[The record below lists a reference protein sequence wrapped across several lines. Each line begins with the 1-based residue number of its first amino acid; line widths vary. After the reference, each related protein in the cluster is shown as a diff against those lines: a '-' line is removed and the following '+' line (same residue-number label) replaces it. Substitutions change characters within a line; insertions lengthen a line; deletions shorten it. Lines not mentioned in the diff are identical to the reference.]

1 MYGIHFTIL
10 AVGLNYNK
18 LGSGTCLNSAGQ
30 HPPWEQGTSANN
42 HPDTCFE
49 DCKNRASII
58 NRVCT
63 GFDVRPKCAYYFD
76 EEVTT
81 AQIGGSIEGCY
92 KVRTEG
98 MFFNK
103 FIMLVH

>member
-1 MYGIHFTIL
+1 MGYILLFL

-49 DCKNRASII
+49 DCKKRASII
-58 NRVCT
+58 NRICT
-63 GFDVRPKCAYYFD
+63 GFDIRPKCAYYYD
-76 EEVTT
+76 EEITT
-81 AQIGGSIEGCY
+81 TQFGGSIEGCY

-98 MFFNK
+98 KFFNE
-103 FIMLVH
+103 FIRLVQ